1 MPLGSLGSCS
11 SLGVAIRLRAHAVG
25 PHPSSG
31 RIRAA
36 ARVSICPRALPRAS
50 RRPHQLVCHCRPP
63 TLLFWGGSRSSPS
76 PTALL
81 GAIPHAGPPF
91 GRAETTIS
99 HAPCTTHRVPRKL
112 CQGLPCVRN
121 CVACS
126 VYRSRT
132 LVGPVFGRV
141 VHVVLVLWAHSRCSP
156 SRRAL
161 LPTVKR
167 AAESVSALKMTRG
180 TQRDALRTLACQR
193 GRTVAHVRC
202 ACASMRIY
210 RCGMQAPCVG
220 LPGRAGARDHCHGL

>member
-63 TLLFWGGSRSSPS
+63 TLLFLGGSRSSPS

-99 HAPCTTHRVPRKL
+99 HHHPPCTAQIMPRASL
-112 CQGLPCVRN
+112 RTPCVRN
-121 CVACS
+121 RVACS
-126 VYRSRT
+126 VYRSIT
-132 LVGPVFGRV
+132 LGMPVFGRV

-156 SRRAL
+156 SR
-161 LPTVKR
+161 
-167 AAESVSALKMTRG
+167 
-180 TQRDALRTLACQR
+180 
-193 GRTVAHVRC
+193 
-202 ACASMRIY
+202 CASPHR
-210 RCGMQAPCVG
+210 
-220 LPGRAGARDHCHGL
+220 RACC

>member
-50 RRPHQLVCHCRPP
+50 RRPHRLVCHYRPP
-63 TLLFWGGSRSSPS
+63 TLLSLGGSRSSPS
-76 PTALL
+76 PIALL
-81 GAIPHAGPPF
+81 GAIPHAGSPCSDALRLPYIPC
-91 GRAETTIS
+91 AM
-99 HAPCTTHRVPRKL
+99 HHPPCTAQIMPRASL
-112 CQGLPCVRN
+112 RIPCARN
-121 CVACS
+121 RVACS

-156 SRRAL
+156 SRRA
-161 LPTVKR
+161 PPYRR
-167 AAESVSALKMTRG
+167 A
-180 TQRDALRTLACQR
+180 C
-193 GRTVAHVRC
+193 C
-202 ACASMRIY
+202 
-210 RCGMQAPCVG
+210 
-220 LPGRAGARDHCHGL
+220 